1 MTAVHTQQQNT
12 PDPAKVFSAIA
23 MIVSRRGDGNVR
35 LSAVKSVQQE
45 RKAG

>member
-1 MTAVHTQQQNT
+1 MMNTKQNT